1 MSGINANGGIGGVSL
16 QNLQSMD
23 VETAL
28 MAVQQERTRLLDT
41 QLQSQIQEVQNRNDM
56 IAKLNTVLSA
66 LNSAAAQFKSGASAT
81 DTIPDWNNDK
91 VKAIEIP
98 LNDAI
103 KAAGLGDLGFTARQ
117 GRISNPSDSMGTVL
131 PAATNIM
138 QGGTTKGEIDGAINK
153 VKGMIDS
160 AGNSQQ
166 MDMLRLQSMTNKR
179 NEAFDVMTNFVKKM
193 QESRSSIIGNMR

>member
-117 GRISNPSDSMGTVL
+117 GRISNLGFDGHG
-131 PAATNIM
+131 AAGDTSIM

>member
-117 GRISNPSDSMGTVL
+117 GRISNPRIRWARCCRRPPTSCR
-131 PAATNIM
+131 
-138 QGGTTKGEIDGAINK
+138 
-153 VKGMIDS
+153 
-160 AGNSQQ
+160 AGPRRAKSTAPST
-166 MDMLRLQSMTNKR
+166 R
-179 NEAFDVMTNFVKKM
+179 
-193 QESRSSIIGNMR
+193 SRA

>member
-23 VETAL
+23 LETAL

-91 VKAIEIP
+91 AKAIEIP